1 MDYHHER
8 RTGDLVAR
16 VIADVDAMET
26 SVLRNLSDLLS
37 EMITFLVVAG
47 VVIWLQPVIGLCVML
62 PLALSYFVIRRFS
75 SRLKRIYEAVRA
87 RLGDIGTFVHDR
99 LAGVQLTQSFAQGVR
114 EKKAFEAVTQAHYEQ
129 SVKALRA
136 RNALFPAL
144 GVLGFLSNVV
154 MLGMGVWFI
163 WRGAVY
169 PWGPDR
175 IPRLLV
181 ASAKSDQ
188 HAGANDRHAP
198 AGEGRREPRDR
209 SAGRTREHCGPS
221 RCRAAQAGPGRDRS

>member
-99 LAGVQLTQSFAQGVR
+99 LAGVQLTQSFAQDVR
-114 EKKAFEAVTQAHYEQ
+114 EKKALKPCAG
-129 SVKALRA
+129 ALRA
-136 RNALFPAL
+136 KRQGPARAKCAFP
-144 GVLGFLSNVV
+144 G
-154 MLGMGVWFI
+154 
-163 WRGAVY
+163 
-169 PWGPDR
+169 
-175 IPRLLV
+175 
-181 ASAKSDQ
+181 
-188 HAGANDRHAP
+188 
-198 AGEGRREPRDR
+198 
-209 SAGRTREHCGPS
+209 AGRSGVSQQRRDAWNGGLVHL
-221 RCRAAQAGPGRDRS
+221 AGGSLPLGA